1 MLKGLTLVSL
11 LILGPQC
18 VLAEEIGPKPLEADD
33 DGMTFSERVE
43 FSRQWVTDR
52 INNFS
57 EDVDVFFVQS
67 FFNTEVFD
75 DDIDGSRGVI
85 SLDTRREIGGDY
97 IYKLSAKLKL
107 ELPNTEKRLKLLI
120 SSEDDSEYEINKQPI
135 QSIQNATYSTAVR
148 YILNEKSAWKTDVD
162 VGFKGGLPLN
172 PYSRVRARRYGDSFG
187 WNHRFTQSIY
197 YRHIEGWGETS
208 ELRFDKN
215 VFHNHLLVFNT
226 EADYLVRN
234 DYFDITSDVTIYHKI
249 DDTSVLAYQIG
260 IVGDTDK
267 GSMVT
272 SYFTGIKYRQ
282 LIYKDWIY
290 GSVHPQVEWNKDR
303 EYRRMWVLMF
313 NFEAIFSSELN

>member
-1 MLKGLTLVSL
+1 M
-11 LILGPQC
+11 
-18 VLAEEIGPKPLEADD
+18 GPKPLEADD

-135 QSIQNATYSTAVR
+135 QSIQNARSEER
-148 YILNEKSAWKTDVD
+148 R
-162 VGFKGGLPLN
+162 VGKEC
-172 PYSRVRARRYGDSFG
+172 RTR
-187 WNHRFTQSIY
+187 
-197 YRHIEGWGETS
+197 
-208 ELRFDKN
+208 
-215 VFHNHLLVFNT
+215 
-226 EADYLVRN
+226 
-234 DYFDITSDVTIYHKI
+234 
-249 DDTSVLAYQIG
+249 
-260 IVGDTDK
+260 
-267 GSMVT
+267 
-272 SYFTGIKYRQ
+272 
-282 LIYKDWIY
+282 
-290 GSVHPQVEWNKDR
+290 
-303 EYRRMWVLMF
+303 
-313 NFEAIFSSELN
+313 